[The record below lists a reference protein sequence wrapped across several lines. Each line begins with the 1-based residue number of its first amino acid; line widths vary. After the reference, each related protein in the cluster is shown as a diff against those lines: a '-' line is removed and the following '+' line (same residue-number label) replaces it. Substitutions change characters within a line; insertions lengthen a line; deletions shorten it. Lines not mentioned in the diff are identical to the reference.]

1 MTNFYFFSPTT
12 MNEFLNEAKAGAKA
26 WLVKAGTSLAVILL
40 VVIGARVY
48 SSSKSAES
56 VIDNPTEEAITF
68 KLDGKDYTL
77 EPKTSQVIKLSKGEH
92 SLEYL
97 GETTKFTKKA
107 PKFLDTDYSVINPTK
122 SLYVLYNEIY
132 WENLTE
138 TEAHEKSSTYDCE
151 DDQGKP
157 DKCPRKFLSD
167 AFIQESVD
175 YGLDEDTPENVDVA
189 KSTRYT
195 IKKKL
200 FRKDDFSRYM
210 DGGNEDVILEPV
222 AVE

>member
-1 MTNFYFFSPTT
+1 M
-12 MNEFLNEAKAGAKA
+12 
-26 WLVKAGTSLAVILL
+26 
-40 VVIGARVY
+40 
-48 SSSKSAES
+48 
-56 VIDNPTEEAITF
+56 
-68 KLDGKDYTL
+68 
-77 EPKTSQVIKLSKGEH
+77 
-92 SLEYL
+92 
-97 GETTKFTKKA
+97 
-107 PKFLDTDYSVINPTK
+107 DTDYSVINPTK

-167 AFIQESVD
+167 VFIQESVD

-189 KSTRYT
+189 KSTRYI

-210 DGGNEDVILEPV
+210 DGGNEDVIVETV
-222 AVE
+222 AE

>member
-1 MTNFYFFSPTT
+1 MFKLNISIYISVGFFMTNFYFFSPTT
-12 MNEFLNEAKAGAKA
+12 MNEFLNEAKAGVKA

-56 VIDNPTEEAITF
+56 VIDNPTEKAITF

-92 SLEYL
+92 TLEYL

-132 WENLTE
+132 
-138 TEAHEKSSTYDCE
+138 
-151 DDQGKP
+151 
-157 DKCPRKFLSD
+157 
-167 AFIQESVD
+167 
-175 YGLDEDTPENVDVA
+175 
-189 KSTRYT
+189 
-195 IKKKL
+195 
-200 FRKDDFSRYM
+200 
-210 DGGNEDVILEPV
+210 
-222 AVE
+222 